1 MIDLPTETCDAFR
14 NCIKSFIQRKKKRI
28 IKQLSNNNSRTSTT
42 TGTVLPKGYIKQ
54 CQLASHLTSHA
65 IHILTTLYIKRHSLS
80 LGIDAFEIIVK
91 ECVVLLQRNL
101 KMYENSKNNISQSS
115 SSSSSSR
122 SSFSKFLQRILTHLF
137 IQYIHLRDGFVLL
150 TSGECRHTAD
160 SELAAR
166 SSKDVASTTSGRKRK
181 LTDKDSY
188 NDDNDNDDNDNH
200 SCENNNQSF
209 SSKLN
214 ELSVREDGYTK
225 LFSSNCGYSGYGWD
239 EFFNEEV
246 GVRNRLLEA
255 LRYCSSLKL
264 IHQLSSLDGES
275 SSSSSSS
282 LTLKAKEEREKIWEH
297 LVDSY
302 GGAELFET
310 AFDSQDN
317 SIKELQQKLERLR
330 TQMLHQLRQIL
341 SSSSVMLGSGS
352 CNNNVTL
359 SMVTEDKFE
368 RLHVK
373 NAKVYLGLETWILER
388 QGDAFKGK
396 DDRGALPSK
405 VTLQDWL
412 EIMKIPSD
420 LKMILEEHDNQSF
433 SRHNEATKRSNSA
446 VTDGDKKLK
455 KKKKLTI
462 VESSDEEEVDD
473 DIDENNN
480 YKFLKV
486 TKTKVDATAP
496 NSSLSEIKEQ
506 LGVNAHDLQRSREG
520 LEQEER
526 ISKKAAFIDETG
538 EGVDDTMPSEANL
551 YGPTS
556 STTLSHNENI
566 ESHHSDTARFS
577 SGNMHGNAGK
587 DVEFTLRS
595 KLDPNESSFPRNDLF
610 RNASSSTN
618 REPTSRIIIGGDY
631 RHSTYQQ
638 KKTSHHLNNKNH
650 HNNDEIDR
658 AFRNFGEE
666 NNEERDHL
674 FEERED
680 SNAAV
685 KAIKYRKWGDEL
697 LVDLGIDLKSY
708 YPSCAPEKPPEMI
721 KEK

>member
-1 MIDLPTETCDAFR
+1 MMDLPTETCDAFR
-14 NCIKSFIQRKKKRI
+14 NCIKAFIQRKKKRI

-42 TGTVLPKGYIKQ
+42 TSTTTGTVFPKGYIQQ

-80 LGIDAFEIIVK
+80 LGIDAFEILVK
-91 ECVVLLQRNL
+91 ECAVLLQRNL
-101 KMYENSKNNISQSS
+101 KVHEKSKNNNVSQ
-115 SSSSSSR
+115 SSSR
-122 SSFSKFLQRILTHLF
+122 SSFKTFLEHILTHLF

-160 SELAAR
+160 SELATQ
-166 SSKDVASTTSGRKRK
+166 SSKGVISTASGKKGK
-181 LTDKDSY
+181 LTY
-188 NDDNDNDDNDNH
+188 ICIDNDDNDNH
-200 SCENNNQSF
+200 SCENNNNQSF

-214 ELSVREDGYTK
+214 ELSLREDGYTK

-246 GVRNRLLEA
+246 GVRNRLLET

-264 IHQLSSLDGES
+264 IQQLSSLGNEM
-275 SSSSSSS
+275 SSSS
-282 LTLKAKEEREKIWEH
+282 LTSKAKEEREKIWEH
-297 LVDSY
+297 LVDSN
-302 GGAELFET
+302 GGAELFES
-310 AFDSQDN
+310 AFDSHDN
-317 SIKELQQKLERLR
+317 SMKELQQKLERSR
-330 TQMLHQLRQIL
+330 TKMLHQLQQIL
-341 SSSSVMLGSGS
+341 SSSSIMLGSGS

-396 DDRGALPSK
+396 DDRGALPSN

-420 LKMILEEHDNQSF
+420 LKMILEKHDNQLF
-433 SRHNEATKRSNSA
+433 SRHIQATKKINSD
-446 VTDGDKKLK
+446 VTDGNKKLK

-473 DIDENNN
+473 DIDENDN

-486 TKTKVDATAP
+486 TKTKIDSTAP
-496 NSSLSEIKEQ
+496 NSSLSDIKEQ
-506 LGVNAHDLQRSREG
+506 LGVNADDLQRSREG

-538 EGVDDTMPSEANL
+538 EGVDDTMPSETNL

-556 STTLSHNENI
+556 ATTMSFNENI
-566 ESHHSDTARFS
+566 ESHYNDTARFS

-587 DVEFTLRS
+587 GVEVNLRS
-595 KLDPNESSFPRNDLF
+595 KLQLNESSFPRNDLF
-610 RNASSSTN
+610 RNASLTTN
-618 REPTSRIIIGGDY
+618 TEPTSRIIIGGDY
-631 RHSTYQQ
+631 RHSTYQR

-650 HNNDEIDR
+650 HNNDDIDR
-658 AFRNFGEE
+658 AFRNLKE
-666 NNEERDHL
+666 NNEEQDNL
-674 FEERED
+674 FEVRED
-680 SNAAV
+680 SSNAAV
-685 KAIKYRKWGDEL
+685 KAIKYRKWGDEI

-708 YPSCAPEKPPEMI
+708 YPACAPEKPPEMI
-721 KEK
+721 REK